1 MHIMNSNTKQFVVW
15 AIAAVIGATGG
26 FVYWYYIGCNSGSC
40 AITSSPVNSS
50 IYGGIMA
57 ILLVNVFDKQK
68 TKLENENRKTIDQK
82 G

>member
-1 MHIMNSNTKQFVVW
+1 MMNSNTKLFVIW
-15 AIAAVIGATGG
+15 GIAAVVGATAG
-26 FVYWYYIGCNSGSC
+26 FVYWYFIGCNSGSC

-68 TKLENENRKTIDQK
+68 TKPENENRKTIDQK

>member
-1 MHIMNSNTKQFVVW
+1 MIMMNSNTKQFIIW
-15 AIAAVIGATGG
+15 GIAAVVGATAG
-26 FVYWYYIGCNSGSC
+26 FVYWYFIGCNSGSC

-68 TKLENENRKTIDQK
+68 TKPENENRKTIDQK

>member
-1 MHIMNSNTKQFVVW
+1 MFKMNSYTKQFVIW
-15 AIAAVIGATGG
+15 AIAAVIGATAG

-50 IYGGIMA
+50 IYGGVMA

-68 TKLENENRKTIDQK
+68 TKPENESRKETDQK
-82 G
+82 A

>member
-1 MHIMNSNTKQFVVW
+1 MNFNIKQFVIW
-15 AIAAVIGATGG
+15 AIAASIGSIAG

-50 IYGGIMA
+50 IYGGVMA

-68 TKLENENRKTIDQK
+68 TKPENENRKATDQK
-82 G
+82 E

>member
-1 MHIMNSNTKQFVVW
+1 MMNSNTKQFVIW
-15 AIAAVIGATGG
+15 GIAAVVGATAG
-26 FVYWYYIGCNSGSC
+26 FIYWYFIGCNSGSC

-68 TKLENENRKTIDQK
+68 TKPENENRKTIDQK